1 MRPSSP
7 ASGHLHA
14 FATAL
19 LTLVVSAGTSLAA
32 PQAPQPAEP
41 VPQTAAPALV
51 APLSQDDQVDLP
63 SLDPEIPSPAA
74 FLGYPLGE
82 RFTRYD
88 RVRDYLERLAAASP
102 RAAMWDYGTTYE
114 DRPLTLLAITSPGN
128 LTRLADVLA
137 QRQRLADPSAL
148 SDGERRRLAREAP
161 LVVWL
166 AYGVHG
172 NESASTEAALA
183 TAYVLAAAQG
193 DWAEMLER
201 VVVLVDPL
209 SNPDGRE
216 RYVSGYQQRRGR
228 APDPSPLAREHSE
241 PWPGGR
247 YNHYLIDLNRDWT
260 WASQRETRHRLAEL
274 LRWQPQVYVD
284 LHEMGSSSTYF
295 FPPPAEPVNPEI
307 APDVVAWLEV
317 FGRGN
322 AAAFDR
328 QGWLYYKAESF
339 DLFYPGYADSYTS
352 FRGAVGMTY
361 EVGGSGRAGL
371 AVELADGSVLTLADR
386 LARHLVASLAT
397 VRTAASRAEDLMAD
411 FVEGRAANATR
422 TDAPA
427 YLWSADHPTAAA
439 LAGLLAQHGI
449 AVHRLPSG
457 RDLDV
462 RPLVSVGNLQGR
474 AGNPQGPGRDTRQRH
489 FAGGTWVAPSAQ
501 PLGNLVRALM
511 EVETPMSDRFVEE
524 QRQRV
529 EEDLDAAF
537 YDVTAW
543 SLPLAFNVDTW
554 VAAAT
559 PPGLGAPLA
568 PAPDPAAEGDPRPAG
583 GEGALRGEG
592 RVGWLL
598 PPSGLASHRAAARL
612 QRAGVPYR
620 LALGELT
627 LDGRSFGAGT
637 LFVPR
642 RTAAEGTEALLA
654 EIAAAEG
661 FDVHR
666 VGTSYSDTGL
676 SLGSDQMQAV
686 VPARVALLLGEGVD
700 PTSAGALWHLL
711 DRRAEIP
718 VTLVDPGTLASPRHG
733 GLGAFDVLVLP
744 DGYDYADTLGGGAGD
759 AVESWVRQGGVL
771 VAVGEALGWL
781 RQRELTGIAEW
792 RPESELSAEAGAPG
806 GTGGMGG
813 AGDAGHRSYP
823 TAAVVERPLYVPG
836 AVVATEM
843 RSGHPLTVGMESSP
857 PTLVAGTRPLLA
869 TGEPQA
875 DILTVAAD
883 DPVMAGLAWPE
894 SRDRLAG
901 SLLVAAEE
909 VGRGQVISFAQEPGF
924 RLFWR
929 GTMPLFL
936 NAVMFAPSFGGGGGY

>member
-1 MRPSSP
+1 MRPSSA
-7 ASGHLHA
+7 ASGHRPALA
-14 FATAL
+14 IAL
-19 LTLVVSAGTSLAA
+19 LALAISAGAALAA
-32 PQAPQPAEP
+32 PQPVQPAEP
-41 VPQTAAPALV
+41 VAPAAPLELV
-51 APLSQDDQVDLP
+51 APLSEGDELALP
-63 SLDPEIPSPAA
+63 ELDPEIPSPAA

-82 RFTRYD
+82 RFTRYA
-88 RVRDYLERLAAASP
+88 RVRDYLARLAAASP
-102 RAAMWDYGTTYE
+102 RVAMWDYGTSYE
-114 DRPLTLLAITSPGN
+114 ERPLTLMAISSPAN
-128 LTRLADVLA
+128 LDRLGDVLA
-137 QRQRLADPSAL
+137 QRQSLADPSAL
-148 SDGERRRLAREAP
+148 PPDERRRLALETP

-183 TAYVLAAAQG
+183 TAYVLAAAEG
-193 DWAEMLER
+193 EWAEMLER
-201 VVVLVDPL
+201 VVVLIDPL

-216 RYVSGYQQRRGR
+216 RYVAGYQQRRGR
-228 APDPSPLAREHSE
+228 RPDPSPLAREHAE

-284 LHEMGSSSTYF
+284 LHEMGASSTYF

-307 APDVVAWLEV
+307 APEVAEWLEV

-328 QGWLYYKAESF
+328 QGWLYYKQENF

-371 AVELADGSVLTLADR
+371 AVELADGTVLTLADR
-386 LARHLVASLAT
+386 LARHLTASLAT
-397 VRTAASRAEDLMAD
+397 VETAASRADELMTD

-422 TDAPA
+422 GDAPA
-427 YLWSADHPTAAA
+427 YLWSADHPSAAA
-439 LAGLLAQHGI
+439 LAALLARHGI
-449 AVHRLPSG
+449 AVHRLPLG

-462 RPLVSVGNLQGR
+462 RPLVPGR
-474 AGNPQGPGRDTRQRH
+474 AGNPQGPGRNTRQRH
-489 FAGGTWVAPSAQ
+489 FAGGTWVVPSAQ

-511 EVETPMSDRFVEE
+511 EVETPMSDRFVDE

-529 EEDLDAAF
+529 EEDLDVAF

-554 VAAAT
+554 VAATT
-559 PPGLGAPLA
+559 PPDLGAPLA
-568 PAPDPAAEGDPRPAG
+568 LPADPAAEGDPRPAG
-583 GEGALRGEG
+583 GDGKVRGEAVRG
-592 RVGWLL
+592 DEGVGWLL

-627 LDGRSFGAGT
+627 MAGRTYGAGT

-654 EIAAAEG
+654 EIASAEG

-666 VGTSYSDTGL
+666 VATSFSDNGL
-676 SLGSDQMQAV
+676 SLGSNQMKAV

-711 DRRAEIP
+711 DRRVEVP
-718 VTLVDPGTLASPRHG
+718 VTLVDPRTLASPMHG
-733 GLGAFDVLVLP
+733 GLGTFDVLVLP
-744 DGYDYADTLGGGAGD
+744 DGYDHEGTLGGDAGD
-759 AVESWVRQGGVL
+759 AVERWVHDGGVL
-771 VAVGEALGWL
+771 VAVGEAVGWL

-792 RPESELSAEAGAPG
+792 RPESELAAEAGAPG
-806 GTGGMGG
+806 GMGGMGG
-813 AGDAGHRSYP
+813 EGHRSYP
-823 TAAVVERPLYVPG
+823 TPVERPLYVPG

-843 RSGHPLTVGMESSP
+843 RTGHPLTVGMASSP
-857 PTLVAGTRPLLA
+857 PALVAGTRPLLA
-869 TGEPQA
+869 TGEPRV
-875 DILTVAAD
+875 DVLTVAAQ